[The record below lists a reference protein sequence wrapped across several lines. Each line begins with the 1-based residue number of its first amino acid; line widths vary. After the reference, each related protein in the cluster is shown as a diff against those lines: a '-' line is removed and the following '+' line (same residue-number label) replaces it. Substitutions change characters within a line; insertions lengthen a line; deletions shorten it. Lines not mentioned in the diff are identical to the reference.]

1 MLSTVERLAAERLAG
16 LTESERD
23 AIRLEK
29 FVTVNVEPESK
40 SGVWMPVSIN
50 PEILIE
56 AERILRPKRFSGV
69 AR

>member
-1 MLSTVERLAAERLAG
+1 MLSSIERLAAERLAA
-16 LTESERD
+16 LSESERD

-50 PEILIE
+50 PRILIE
-56 AERILRPKRFSGV
+56 AERILRPKRFTSLT
-69 AR
+69 R